1 MATEVSRYPWKTLLF
16 LVTVGTLTGPLII
29 PYAIGLNMIATGH
42 PPPQSLSSFVIA
54 RFIQNLC
61 FLAPAAAMGLW
72 IGPEIGLGAPYL
84 QHWLDDAPR
93 PREPFLS
100 VVGPAFSWAVA
111 TAIIAFAIDG
121 FFRGVLRIDFP
132 APEIHA
138 RINVHWWRSVL
149 ASFWAPWAEEVF
161 DRLFLLSLLVWLV
174 TKLFRVSGNRLGRG
188 LALSSAILATSLFFA
203 WYHISNEAL
212 FVSPVPAIVAV
223 RTVLIITPA
232 GIALGWMYVS
242 RGLEAAVIS
251 HFIMDLLVHG
261 VRPIVEHGLTT

>member
-1 MATEVSRYPWKTLLF
+1 
-16 LVTVGTLTGPLII
+16 
-29 PYAIGLNMIATGH
+29 
-42 PPPQSLSSFVIA
+42 
-54 RFIQNLC
+54 
-61 FLAPAAAMGLW
+61 
-72 IGPEIGLGAPYL
+72 
-84 QHWLDDAPR
+84 
-93 PREPFLS
+93 
-100 VVGPAFSWAVA
+100 
-111 TAIIAFAIDG
+111 
-121 FFRGVLRIDFP
+121 
-132 APEIHA
+132 
-138 RINVHWWRSVL
+138 VL